1 LLIALLFFF
10 PYYPSGDVTV
20 QLDETLT
27 DPRRFYTWLGRY
39 LTAPLR
45 MQARPNEPFFLK
57 GNAESPLADEN
68 EELPMALSDR
78 YRVATRRVYDSVSE
92 VIGEVLALE
101 VDLRRAEWI
110 RTAHVDDI
118 LFFDGE
124 VS

>member
-1 LLIALLFFF
+1 
-10 PYYPSGDVTV
+10 
-20 QLDETLT
+20 
-27 DPRRFYTWLGRY
+27 
-39 LTAPLR
+39 